1 MNNYNNYSNG
11 RVNII
16 QPDPSLQFSLYDKI
30 SCDSKATEY
39 RDPLKGNWK
48 DSTLSI
54 TFFSADNIQILQNG
68 IRAGVYKKSK
78 GHFTIGPQC
87 TDTLKII
94 MRSVFLSYS
103 ANKPD
108 NIQSQVSALNQIV
121 LDYCIPQ
128 VYGEAQ
134 GYMKY
139 LEDASTLVVPIDRPV
154 QVDVNDKTLS
164 EKFWF

>member
-1 MNNYNNYSNG
+1 MNNYSNG
-11 RVNII
+11 RVDIL

-30 SCDSKATEY
+30 PCDSKSTEY
-39 RDPLKGNWK
+39 RDALKGNWK
-48 DSTLSI
+48 ESPLSL
-54 TFFSADNIQILQNG
+54 TFFSAQNIQILQNG
-68 IRAGVYKKSK
+68 IRAGVYNLSK
-78 GHFTIGPQC
+78 GHFTISPQC

-103 ANKPD
+103 ANKPN
-108 NIQSQVSALNQIV
+108 NISSQVSALNQIV

-154 QVDVNDKTLS
+154 QDDVNDKTLS